1 MWRHNNNGDFNVG
14 YGGEGRR
21 WVITHDNIITLSQ
34 TFRKTEIMIS
44 DFEETITGAS
54 KNDFIFL
61 DPPYKP
67 GEKDMLEHHY
77 SNGQF
82 CFDQQIR
89 LAETL
94 KKLPKSKN
102 IRWAMTNSSHK
113 DILNLYKGYT
123 ISKITVGT
131 GDRPGI
137 QTHQPNE
144 VIITNY

>member
-1 MWRHNNNGDFNVG
+1 MN
-14 YGGEGRR
+14 
-21 WVITHDNIITLSQ
+21 
-34 TFRKTEIMIS
+34 S
-44 DFEETITGAS
+44 DFEDTIANAD

-67 GEKDMLEHHY
+67 GEKDMLEYHY

-82 CFDQQIR
+82 FFDQQVR

-113 DILNLYKGYT
+113 DILKLYKGFN
-123 ISKITVGT
+123 INKIAVGT
-131 GDRPGI
+131 GTRPGI
-137 QTHQPNE
+137 HTHQPNE